1 MSASDPNS
9 KIDFLDPPEVVR
21 KKIKSAFC
29 EEGNPDNGVLAFVKA
44 VLMPISQLRLE
55 RRQGL
60 DGEDMKQASANQLP
74 LASEDAPEGT
84 LFSVIRPDK
93 FGGSLHYKTY
103 QEVEDDFS
111 KKEIHPKDLKGAVAD
126 AIVSLL
132 APIQDAYK
140 NDPEWQAVT
149 AAAYP
154 DPNAKPEAKKK
165 KKVRDNPRILPPTLL
180 SLTPLLSGKG
190 VPPSSARKGAECT
203 ADDIRRWGVVTT
215 TPSRRRWDR

>member
-9 KIDFLDPPEVVR
+9 KIDFLDPPDVVR
-21 KKIKSAFC
+21 KKIRSAFC
-29 EEGNPDNGVLAFVKA
+29 EEGNPDNGVLAFVGA

-60 DGEDMKQASANQLP
+60 DGGETEQASVNQFSLV
-74 LASEDAPEGT
+74 AEDAPEGT
-84 LFSVIRPDK
+84 LFSVVRPEN

-103 QEVEDDFS
+103 QEIESDFA
-111 KKEIHPKDLKGAVAD
+111 KKELHPKDLKGAVAG

-140 NDPEWQAVT
+140 NDSEWQAVT

-154 DPNAKPEAKKK
+154 DPDTKPAAKK
-165 KKVRDNPRILPPTLL
+165 KKVRHDPRFLPPT
-180 SLTPLLSGKG
+180 PLKRTRLALGKG
-190 VPPSSARKGAECT
+190 IPSSPA
-203 ADDIRRWGVVTT
+203 W
-215 TPSRRRWDR
+215 